1 MNSDFLFFINCQR
14 KYKNSRNINKLI
26 FCTKIPIKL
35 INYNKNNINVILNI
49 SLKKSD
55 FFITSY

>member
-14 KYKNSRNINKLI
+14 EYKNSRNINKLI